1 MNQTLPILATVDP
14 EIAGHL
20 VSRRDALRRAALAA
34 AAFGSVP
41 VFLGALAKE
50 AYGQGGALP
59 AAVVDVLSFALTL
72 EHLENDFYMAALG
85 VNGLIPAA
93 DRAIFET
100 IQSHEQAHVDFLA
113 PLVPG
118 YTKPEFDFSGG
129 NGSGTG
135 PFASALTN
143 NYALLKAAAQAFED
157 TGVRAYK
164 GQVTNLTGVPDVLT
178 AALTIHSV
186 EGRHAAAVRYLRMLD
201 GASVQPWITN
211 AEPGFTPPAGTEAVI
226 AQIYGAGTP
235 AADFPSEAN
244 TTQAGVNLT
253 TVMGIGANLSAE
265 TVSEAFDEP
274 LNKDAVLAIVAPFI
288 VGDNP

>member
-1 MNQTLPILATVDP
+1 MTPNLPVLATIDP
-14 EIAGHL
+14 DLTERL

-41 VFLGALAKE
+41 VFLGALSKE
-50 AYGQGGALP
+50 AFGQGGSLP
-59 AAVVDVLSFALTL
+59 SGVVDVLRFALTL
-72 EHLENDFYMAALG
+72 EHLENDFYIAALG

-100 IQSHEQAHVDFLA
+100 IQDHEQAHVDFLA
-113 PLVPG
+113 PLVPN
-118 YTKPEFDFSGG
+118 YTKPQFDFSGG
-129 NGSGTG
+129 NGSGNG
-135 PFASALTN
+135 PFATALTN
-143 NYALLKAAAQAFED
+143 NYTLLKAAAQVFED

-164 GQVTNLTGVPDVLT
+164 GQVTNLTDAPDVLT

-201 GASVQPWITN
+201 GASVQPWTTL
-211 AEPGFTPPAGTEAVI
+211 AQPGFTPPAGTEALI
-226 AQIYGAGTP
+226 AQVYGAGSP
-235 AADFPSEAN
+235 AASFPSEAN

-274 LNKDAVLAIVAPFI
+274 LNMDAVLTIVAPFI
-288 VGDNP
+288 VGSNP